1 MSYER
6 IKLEYEGNIA
16 VLKFNHPEVMNAVC
30 THVDGTARGRAGS
43 ASGSGSA
50 VPADDRRRRGFCA
63 GANLADE
70 ERNAQREKQGAGDGL
85 RASYHPLLL
94 GMRDLELPIVTAVNG
109 AAAGVGMSFALM
121 GDMICAG
128 RSAFF
133 LQAFARIGLI
143 PDGGATYLLP
153 RLVGWA
159 RAKELSLMADR
170 LPAAQALKS
179 GGSLTGSLTMRPS
192 CLKP

>member
-1 MSYER
+1 
-6 IKLEYEGNIA
+6 
-16 VLKFNHPEVMNAVC
+16 
-30 THVDGTARGRAGS
+30 
-43 ASGSGSA
+43 
-50 VPADDRRRRGFCA
+50 
-63 GANLADE
+63 
-70 ERNAQREKQGAGDGL
+70 
-85 RASYHPLLL
+85 
-94 GMRDLELPIVTAVNG
+94 
-109 AAAGVGMSFALM
+109 M

-170 LPAAQALKS
+170 LPAAGPQW
-179 GGSLTGSLTMRPS
+179 GSLTGSLTMRPS